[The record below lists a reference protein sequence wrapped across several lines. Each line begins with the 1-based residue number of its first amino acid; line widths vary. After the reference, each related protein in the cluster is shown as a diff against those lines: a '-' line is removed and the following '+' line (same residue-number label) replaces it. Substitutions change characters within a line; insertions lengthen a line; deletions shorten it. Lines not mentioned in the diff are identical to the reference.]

1 MLWQSCE
8 EWPCTKVMTVICP
21 YPGLC
26 TVLCTPCAFG
36 CSGLHSSPPVSFGVI
51 MGLTAG
57 VLVCFTQLH
66 FLLTQLRAATLVVGL
81 SMNCILLLLTFRG
94 VPSSLL
100 GTGEPARTD
109 WGNRTEMQYF
119 SNLCFLSDSWVCC
132 IFLSAFPLIVPDF
145 RSSAVELKLVW
156 VFLAVFLHY
165 VARF

>member
-1 MLWQSCE
+1 MFHTTAFSANTTKSC
-8 EWPCTKVMTVICP
+8 C
-21 YPGLC
+21 
-26 TVLCTPCAFG
+26 FG
-36 CSGLHSSPPVSFGVI
+36 GGTLHELYSP
-51 MGLTAG
+51 
-57 VLVCFTQLH
+57 
-66 FLLTQLRAATLVVGL
+66 
-81 SMNCILLLLTFRG
+81 LTFRG